1 MVMTLLVLASGL
13 LLSSPTPASA
23 QGDTF
28 TVTPDTS
35 LTNLFAS
42 YGNTKSGWVGGDGT
56 RSVPLPDGRTAW
68 FFNDTQIRTIKPN
81 GRASAI
87 TLVHN
92 SAVIQSAQGALVQT
106 LFTKGTNRRQAY
118 VNLSPYQASRWIWPA
133 STLVSNGTLYVM
145 YSEERGRRTFHQK
158 WAGSYVATFALPSL
172 QMTGIYPITSKT
184 INWTQ
189 DLLAGADGFTYIYGM
204 GGTHT
209 YVARTPSS
217 APLND
222 QSQWTY
228 FDGSGWSSQQTSA
241 TSVSNSLDSEFSIT
255 AVGSQYVLITK
266 VPDDLYE
273 GDIDAYVASSPT
285 GPFVN
290 GEPIYQTPGQSGRF
304 KIYAYN
310 AHAQPGLTTTSG
322 NQTTL
327 VVSYDID
334 SLGIVGQ
341 PTAYRPRF
349 LYVTVNAG

>member
-1 MVMTLLVLASGL
+1 MVMMLLVMVSGF
-13 LLSSPTPASA
+13 LLSSTAPAVG

-28 TVTPDTS
+28 TVTPDNA

-56 RSVPLPDGRTAW
+56 RAVALPDGRTVW
-68 FFNDTQIRTIKPN
+68 FFNDTQIRTVKPS

-92 SAVIQSAQGALVQT
+92 SAVIQNAQGALVQT
-106 LFTKGTNRRQAY
+106 LFSTGTNRRRAY
-118 VNLSPYQASRWIWPA
+118 VNLSPYQSSRWIWPA

-158 WAGSYVATFALPSL
+158 WSGGYVATFALPSL
-172 QMTGIYPITSKT
+172 EMTGMYPIAAKT

-189 DLLAGADGFTYIYGM
+189 DLLADADGFTYIYGM
-204 GGTHT
+204 GGGET

-217 APLND
+217 SPLND
-222 QSQWTY
+222 QSQWSY
-228 FDGSGWSSQQTSA
+228 FDGTGWSSQQSAA
-241 TSVSNSLDSEFSIT
+241 TSISGSLDSEFSVT
-255 AVGSQYVLITK
+255 AVGSQYVLISK
-266 VPDDLYE
+266 VPNSLYE

-310 AHAQPGLTTTSG
+310 AHVQPELTTTQGDQS
-322 NQTTL
+322 TL

-349 LYVTVNAG
+349 LFVTVNNS